1 MHLSRLVVRGFRAA
15 ADAELEVCFPGRFSL
30 MVGANNAGKTT
41 IGDALYL
48 VHPQVFPRLGR
59 PPSSTLGTSP
69 RIVEVEYQ
77 YAAEPGDEGALGRL
91 LHVQSGV
98 EAQGTAAVWSRNLGR
113 NLGQVGTQ
121 SLLVS
126 EYQDMFRLIYL
137 PAHRN
142 PLDELARRE
151 ARILIELL
159 RAQQQRVNGS
169 RNLEGLRSRASA
181 LLEALTSAGLVKAVE
196 ERIGEHLASLSA
208 GVSRQ
213 HPFIGGQVIDD
224 TYLARV
230 LELLLGV
237 TDQRLDARRLEVS
250 GLGYVN
256 LLHIA
261 VTLAAIPDLGAAK
274 PDGASENT
282 GTSVAGNLTD
292 EPVDGDEEAQARQQ
306 AATADAERES
316 EEDSFFPTSAFHAT
330 VVIEE
335 PEAHLHPQLQH
346 GLVRYLRAVVRNRPE
361 LQVILSSHATDVIT
375 TCRPEEVVVLRR
387 DRAARPVARTIA
399 TLPITGRDDV
409 LRMARLHL
417 DATRSAALFAER
429 LVLVEGV
436 TDALLVRQFGRAW
449 ASDDTE
455 RLAFIDALTI
465 VVMGHKVGSWPVR
478 LLATKGFELADR
490 VAILRDSDLPI
501 TAEPKDP
508 QWLADHDDQVVGFFP
523 NHPTLEPA
531 ITPGNED
538 AVRAALSSVE
548 LTPPSL
554 VTREAIHE
562 LFRSARKANEKKGTP
577 AMPAGLGAGKKGEF
591 AMALADKLLDR
602 LEQDHGSVHVPD
614 HMADMF
620 NFLYEPTRPA
630 TGDAD
635 LTPDDA
641 SSTAQEP
648 VPGDY
653 GD

>member
-1 MHLSRLVVRGFRAA
+1 M
-15 ADAELEVCFPGRFSL
+15 
-30 MVGANNAGKTT
+30 
-41 IGDALYL
+41 
-48 VHPQVFPRLGR
+48 
-59 PPSSTLGTSP
+59 
-69 RIVEVEYQ
+69 VEVEYE
-77 YAAEPGDEGALGRL
+77 YAAELGDEGALGRL

-98 EAQGTAAVWSRNLGR
+98 ESQGTAAVWSRSLGR

-181 LLEALTSAGLVKAVE
+181 LLEALTSAGLIKAVE
-196 ERIGEHLASLSA
+196 ERIGQHLASLSA

-213 HPFIGGQVIDD
+213 HPFIGGQVTDD
-224 TYLARV
+224 AYLARV

-274 PDGASENT
+274 QDGTSDDT

-292 EPVDGDEEAQARQQ
+292 EPVEGDEEAQARQQ
-306 AATADAERES
+306 AATADAERDS

-346 GLVRYLRAVVRNRPE
+346 GLVRYLRAVVRSRPE
-361 LQVILSSHATDVIT
+361 LQVILSSHATDIIT

-399 TLPITGRDDV
+399 TLPITDRDKV
-409 LRMARLHL
+409 CRMARLHL

-449 ASDDTE
+449 AGDDTE

-538 AVRAALSSVE
+538 AVRAALNSVE
-548 LTPPSL
+548 LTLPSSI
-554 VTREAIHE
+554 TRETIHE
-562 LFRSARKANEKKGTP
+562 LFRSAKKANEKKSTP
-577 AMPAGLGAGKKGEF
+577 AVPAGPGAGKKGEF
-591 AMALADKLLDR
+591 AMALADELLDR
-602 LEQDHGSVHVPD
+602 LEQDRGSVVVPD

-620 NFLYEPTRPA
+620 NFLYHPSPA
-630 TGDAD
+630 AREVDF
-635 LTPDDA
+635 TPKNA
-641 SSTAQEP
+641 PSTAEEP
-648 VPGDY
+648 VPGDHA
-653 GD
+653 D

>member
-1 MHLSRLVVRGFRAA
+1 MVEVDYEYA
-15 ADAELEVCFPGRFSL
+15 AD
-30 MVGANNAGKTT
+30 
-41 IGDALYL
+41 
-48 VHPQVFPRLGR
+48 
-59 PPSSTLGTSP
+59 
-69 RIVEVEYQ
+69 
-77 YAAEPGDEGALGRL
+77 PGDEGALGRL

-98 EAQGTAAVWSRNLGR
+98 ESQGVAATWSRSLGR
-113 NLGQVGTQ
+113 NLGQVEAK
-121 SLLVS
+121 SLLAS
-126 EYQDMFRLIYL
+126 EYQDRFRLIYL

-159 RAQQQRVNGS
+159 RAQQQLVNGS

-181 LLEALTSAGLVKAVE
+181 LLELLTSAGVINAVE
-196 ERIGEHLASLSA
+196 ERIGDHLAALSA

-213 HPFIGGQVIDD
+213 RPFIGGQVIDD
-224 TYLARV
+224 AYLARV

-261 VTLAAIPDLGAAK
+261 VTLAAIPDLDAAGK
-274 PDGASENT
+274 RNADVDGQAVD
-282 GTSVAGNLTD
+282 GTSDNNV
-292 EPVDGDEEAQARQQ
+292 PVDGDLADGPVHGDEEAQARQQ
-306 AATADAERES
+306 AATADAERDS

-346 GLVRYLRAVVRNRPE
+346 GLVRYLRAVIRRRPE
-361 LQVILSSHATDVIT
+361 LQMILSSHATDIIT

-387 DRAARPVARTIA
+387 DRVGRPVARTVA
-399 TLPITGRDDV
+399 TLPIRGRDEV

-436 TDALLVRQFGRAW
+436 TDALLLRQFGRAW
-449 ASDDTE
+449 AGTDAE

-478 LLATKGFELADR
+478 LLATKGSELADR
-490 VAILRDSDLPI
+490 VAILRDSDQPI
-501 TAEPKDP
+501 TAEPQDP
-508 QWLADHDDQVVGFFP
+508 QWLTDHDDQIVGFFP

-538 AVRAALSSVE
+538 AVAAALAAIQLAHPASI
-548 LTPPSL
+548 
-554 VTREAIHE
+554 TRETIHE
-562 LFRSARKANEKKGTP
+562 LFRSAKKANEKKGTP
-577 AMPAGLGAGKKGEF
+577 AVPAGRGAGKKGEF
-591 AMALADKLLDR
+591 AMALADEFLSRLD
-602 LEQDHGSVHVPD
+602 HNPASVAVPG
-614 HMADMF
+614 HMARMF
-620 NFLYEPTRPA
+620 AFLYNQSPPPKNQTSYPR
-630 TGDAD
+630 TH
-635 LTPDDA
+635 L
-641 SSTAQEP
+641 P
-648 VPGDY
+648 VPRNP
-653 GD
+653 

>member
-1 MHLSRLVVRGFRAA
+1 MEVEYEYA
-15 ADAELEVCFPGRFSL
+15 ADA
-30 MVGANNAGKTT
+30 N
-41 IGDALYL
+41 
-48 VHPQVFPRLGR
+48 
-59 PPSSTLGTSP
+59 
-69 RIVEVEYQ
+69 
-77 YAAEPGDEGALGRL
+77 DEGALGRL

-98 EAQGTAAVWSRNLGR
+98 ESQGTAAVWSRSLSR
-113 NLGQVGTQ
+113 NLGQVETK
-121 SLLVS
+121 SLVSS

-169 RNLEGLRSRASA
+169 RNLEGLRRRASA
-181 LLEALTSAGLVKAVE
+181 LLEALTSVGLINAVE
-196 ERIGEHLASLSA
+196 ERISHHLASLSA

-224 TYLARV
+224 AYLARV
-230 LELLLGV
+230 LEILIGV
-237 TDQRLDARRLEVS
+237 TDQRLDARRLEIS

-256 LLHIA
+256 LVHIA
-261 VTLAAIPDLGAAK
+261 VTLAAIPDLSAPKQDHDADQRVDDLIETTGK
-274 PDGASENT
+274 PIVGSALGES
-282 GTSVAGNLTD
+282 S
-292 EPVDGDEEAQARQQ
+292 DEESEARHQ
-306 AATADAERES
+306 AATADAERDS

-346 GLVRYLRAVVRNRPE
+346 GLVRYLRSVVRSRPE

-387 DRAARPVARTIA
+387 NRAARPVARTIA
-399 TLPITGRDDV
+399 TLPIQDRPEV

-449 ASDDTE
+449 AGVDAE

-465 VVMGHKVGSWPVR
+465 VVMGHKVGTWPVR

-490 VAILRDSDLPI
+490 VAILRDTDLPI
-501 TAEPKDP
+501 TSEPKNP
-508 QWLADHDDQVVGFFP
+508 QWLADHDEKIVGYFP

-531 ITPGNED
+531 ITPGNEP
-538 AVRAALSSVE
+538 AVAAALKSVG
-548 LTPPSL
+548 LMQPSL
-554 VTREAIHE
+554 ITRETIHD
-562 LFRSARKANEKKGTP
+562 LFRSARKANEKTGTP
-577 AMPAGLGAGKKGEF
+577 SVPAGPGAGKKGEF
-591 AMALADKLLDR
+591 AVALADEFLSRLD
-602 LEQDHGSVHVPD
+602 QDLDSVVVPD
-614 HMADMF
+614 HMTDMF
-620 NFLYEPTRPA
+620 NFLYHPSPVNGKADSTPENPPA
-630 TGDAD
+630 A
-635 LTPDDA
+635 
-641 SSTAQEP
+641 EER
-648 VPGDY
+648 VPSVHTN
-653 GD
+653 